1 MRSIFIVLLI
11 ANIGL
16 FIHQYFIV
24 GNKPILAQ
32 QHIHLKEEGERLE
45 LLAEKKSGKVIK
57 KSKPVIPSE
66 SSAEATS
73 EKNLD
78 RDPMCTMIGP
88 YEQLVRA
95 EFLVERLKA
104 LGMDS
109 VITPVERVEGSAFW
123 VYLAPELSEQE
134 ALMRVIEL
142 QKKNIESYIITKG
155 ELERGISFGQY
166 ADKVDAELRVDEI
179 KKYGYEPQIKEIKK
193 TINETWVTLS
203 PTVAEKISEA
213 TWLDILSAENGLERR
228 QNFCISVASP

>member
-16 FIHQYFIV
+16 FLHQYFVV
-24 GNKPILAQ
+24 GSKPAVAKQ
-32 QHIHLKEEGERLE
+32 QMDLKEEGERLE

-57 KSKPVIPSE
+57 KSNPVAASE
-66 SSAEATS
+66 SSDAS
-73 EKNLD
+73 ENEKSLD
-78 RDPMCTMIGP
+78 KDPMCTMVGP
-88 YEQLVRA
+88 YEQLIRA

-104 LGMDS
+104 LGMES
-109 VITPVERVEGSAFW
+109 VITPIERVEGSAYW
-123 VYLAPELSEQE
+123 VYLPPELSEQD

-166 ADKVDAELRVDEI
+166 ADKVEAELHVDRI
-179 KKYGYEPQIKEIKK
+179 KKQGYELQIKEIKK

-203 PTVAEKISEA
+203 PAVAEKISEA
-213 TWLDILSAENGLERR
+213 TWLDILSAESGLERR
-228 QNFCISVASP
+228 QNFCISVASQ

>member
-16 FIHQYFIV
+16 FVHQYFIV
-24 GNKPILAQ
+24 GGNKAIASEQ
-32 QHIHLKEEGERLE
+32 NTNLKEEGERLE
-45 LLAEKKSGKVIK
+45 LIAEKRSGKVIK
-57 KSKPVIPSE
+57 KAQPVASSE
-66 SSAEATS
+66 SSTDIN
-73 EKNLD
+73 EKAVD
-78 RDPMCTMIGP
+78 KDPMCTMVGP

-104 LGMDS
+104 LGMES
-109 VITPVERVEGSAFW
+109 VITPVERIEGGAFW
-123 VYLAPELSEQE
+123 VYLQPELSQQD
-134 ALMRVIEL
+134 ALMRLYEL

-155 ELERGISFGQY
+155 ELEHGISFGQY
-166 ADKVDAELRVDEI
+166 AEKVEAELRVDEI
-179 KKYGYEPQIKEIKK
+179 KKQGYEPQIKEIKK

-203 PTVAEKISEA
+203 PAVAEKISDA

>member
-24 GNKPILAQ
+24 GGNKPVASEQIAN
-32 QHIHLKEEGERLE
+32 LKEEGERLE
-45 LLAEKKSGKVIK
+45 LIAEKRSGRVIK
-57 KSKPVIPSE
+57 KAQSVASSE
-66 SSAEATS
+66 VSADVN
-73 EKNLD
+73 EKSVD
-78 RDPMCTMIGP
+78 KDPMCTMVGP

-104 LGMDS
+104 LGMES
-109 VITPVERVEGSAFW
+109 VITPVERIEGGAFW
-123 VYLAPELSEQE
+123 VYLQPELSQQD
-134 ALMRVIEL
+134 ALMRLYEL

-155 ELERGISFGQY
+155 ELEHGISFGQY
-166 ADKVDAELRVDEI
+166 AEKVEAELRVDEI
-179 KKYGYEPQIKEIKK
+179 KKQGYEPQIKEIKK

-203 PTVAEKISEA
+203 PAVAEKISDA